1 MAGCFVEITN
11 FLKVLK
17 FSFRHFLRFN
27 FHVSAVNFQFFTF
40 LLFGSF
46 FHVSFS
52 RFYFS
57 VRSFLRFNFHVS
69 VVKFQ
74 FSRFY
79 FTVRFSA
86 FQFSRFHFSRFCF
99 VSSCVKKYLFSD
111 CFRLRNFGATCHQ
124 RSGAWRGCELRNR
137 LFSIKDKISCEM

>member
-1 MAGCFVEITN
+1 MSKLLIFS
-11 FLKVLK
+11 K
-17 FSFRHFLRFN
+17 FSSFRFVIFC
-27 FHVSAVNFQFFTF
+27 VSIFTF
-40 LLFGSF
+40 LLSIFSF
-46 FHVSFS
+46 LLFYFSVRFFTFHFHVSFS

-86 FQFSRFHFSRFCF
+86 FQFSRFCF

-124 RSGAWRGCELRNR
+124 RFAALRRRG
-137 LFSIKDKISCEM
+137 FSALNFIRCTKLEFSTSLS

>member
-99 VSSCVKKYLFSD
+99 VSSCVNKCLFSD
-111 CFRLRNFGATCHQ
+111 CFHLRNFGATCHQ
-124 RSGAWRGCELRNR
+124 RLAAWRCGGLRKPR
-137 LFSIKDKISCEM
+137 LSVYD